1 MALDTARAVATVR
14 GLTAKFDI
22 GVAAGEPFYPNLC
35 TIVPSTGA
43 DEKYG
48 FMGAMPGVREWLGD
62 RQFQSLRAGDY
73 TLANKKWESSIN
85 IEKDDIDDDRLGMY
99 GPVLEQLG
107 MEAASHPDE
116 LLVQAIEAGE
126 STPCFDGQYF
136 FDTDHSWGD
145 SGTQDNDL
153 TGAAATGTSP
163 TAAELK
169 AAFRTCVTQ
178 MLGFKNDK
186 GKYLN
191 RPVIKRLTDLTL
203 VVPLAFRDAAHDAF
217 DALLSGGG
225 NSNVVI
231 DRPNIVCLPGLSG
244 GARMYVFATG
254 GILKPFVFQARS
266 PLQRQMK
273 GMDDRE
279 FKDVKFMADARYNL
293 GYLAWWNAVL
303 YTFT

>member
-1 MALDTARAVATVR
+1 MALDTARAVATLR
-14 GLTAKFDI
+14 GLTGKFDT
-22 GVAAGEPFYPNLC
+22 GMNSGEPFYPNLC
-35 TIVPSTGA
+35 TMVTSQGA

-73 TLANKKWESSIN
+73 TLANKKWESSIA
-85 IEKDDIDDDRLGMY
+85 IEKDDIEDDRLGMY

-107 MEAASHPDE
+107 QEAAYHPDE
-116 LLVQAIEAGE
+116 LLVTAIEAGE
-126 STPCFDGQYF
+126 STACFDGQFF
-136 FDTDHSWGD
+136 FDTDHAWGD
-145 SGTQDNDL
+145 SGSQDNDL

-169 AAFRTCVTQ
+169 AAFRACVTK
-178 MLGFKNDK
+178 MLGYKNDK
-186 GKYLN
+186 GKLLN
-191 RPVIKRLTDLTL
+191 RPVIRKMNDLTL

-217 DALLSGGG
+217 EAVLTGGG
-225 NSNVVI
+225 DSNVVI
-231 DRPNIVCLPGLSG
+231 DRPNIVTLPGLSG

-254 GILKPFVFQARS
+254 GILKPFVFQARK
-266 PLQRQMK
+266 PLTRQMK
-273 GMDDRE
+273 GMDDSE